1 MKKILVAL
9 SGGVDS
15 AVSALLLKQAGYDC
29 MAATMRVQGKNTCC
43 TDEDIRLARA
53 VADKLSIPYEVYDF
67 EADFTATVIDNFVRT
82 YCEGGTPN
90 PCVVCNRYLKFEK
103 LFERGFEMGSDMI
116 ATGHYARTGYDEKSG
131 RYLLRRALDGQKDQS
146 YVLYTLTQEML
157 ARTIFPLGEMTKG
170 EVREIA
176 RQNGF
181 DNAERPD
188 SQDICFVNDGD
199 YASFI
204 EHYLGRQFPEGDFVD
219 LSGKVLGRHRGI
231 IRYTVG
237 QRKGLGLSLPAPLY
251 VKEKDIEKNRVV
263 LAPEEALYAE
273 SLVADR
279 INLISVPDIQTPM
292 RVRAKVRYRQTEQW
306 ATVVQTDCDRI
317 RVSFDTPQRAI
328 SPGQSVVLYDGDTV
342 VGGGRILYAE

>member
-1 MKKILVAL
+1 MVLSTTTAMLDKKFGVKKAIEIIAKAGFDAVDL
-9 SGGVDS
+9 SLCGMREEDNIFNGDDYREK
-15 AVSALLLKQAGYDC
+15 AKELL
-29 MAATMRVQGKNTCC
+29 
-43 TDEDIRLARA
+43 
-53 VADKLSIPYEVYDF
+53 
-67 EADFTATVIDNFVRT
+67 
-82 YCEGGTPN
+82 
-90 PCVVCNRYLKFEK
+90 
-103 LFERGFEMGSDMI
+103 
-116 ATGHYARTGYDEKSG
+116 
-131 RYLLRRALDGQKDQS
+131 
-146 YVLYTLTQEML
+146 
-157 ARTIFPLGEMTKG
+157 
-170 EVREIA
+170 EIA